1 MRNAVI
7 AACLALTAATAA
19 TAAAQP
25 AMTAPMEP
33 TRTGG
38 AEVKSE
44 STATLLALGATI
56 AGVAL
61 TSSGVD
67 HENSN
72 VVLGGLAL
80 TLIGPSVGHF
90 YAGETAHGVKM
101 SLLRGGAALVLG
113 VGIIEHSMMANCARG
128 IDGSSEGGCGTGDSR
143 TNGERMMWVGGAT
156 LVGATIY
163 DLWDAHNAAHR
174 ANVKATRAW
183 SIAPAIMAGASGSTV
198 PALAMAGS
206 W

>member
-7 AACLALTAATAA
+7 AATLVIATAA

-25 AMTAPMEP
+25 AMTAPLEP
-33 TRTGG
+33 GRNQ
-38 AEVKSE
+38 AREVKSE

-56 AGVAL
+56 GGIAL
-61 TSSGVD
+61 MSSGVD
-67 HENSN
+67 RENGN
-72 VVLGGLAL
+72 VVLGGVAL

-113 VGIIEHSMMANCARG
+113 VGIIEQALILDCAQG
-128 IDGSSEGGCGTGDSR
+128 IDGGGEGGCSNESSR
-143 TNGERMMWVGGAT
+143 TNGERMMWIGGAT
-156 LVGATIY
+156 LIAATVY
-163 DLWDAHNAAHR
+163 DLWDAHNAARR
-174 ANVKATRAW
+174 ANVKAARAW
-183 SIAPAIMAGASGSTV
+183 TIAPSIMAGASGATL
-198 PALAMAGS
+198 PALTVAGS